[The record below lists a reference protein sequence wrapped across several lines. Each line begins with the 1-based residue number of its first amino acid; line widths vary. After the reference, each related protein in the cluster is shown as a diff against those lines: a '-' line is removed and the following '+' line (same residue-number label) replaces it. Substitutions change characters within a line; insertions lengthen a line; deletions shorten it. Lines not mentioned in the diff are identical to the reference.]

1 MKFHPNSIEI
11 AYVVYKISTPRNVGT
26 SRKQKNV
33 NNTIQRALSG
43 EICNDDPNATVC
55 CSLNSGRAPACGLRA
70 TRASGAGV
78 PSRRVN
84 AHACT
89 RRRLRPVRER
99 RTRARQP
106 PRAASP
112 IVDLSHSHVGDP
124 PGRNH
129 LSGHCRALRVV
140 YAEISRVRCRN
151 NFKTRSSHRAL
162 IRAYAA
168 HVRQR
173 RCARASDTDLMSRI
187 RDK

>member
-26 SRKQKNV
+26 SRKQKSV

-43 EICNDDPNATVC
+43 EVCNDDPNATVC

-112 IVDLSHSHVGDP
+112 RSSISLTHTSAIRRVGIIWAAIA
-124 PGRNH
+124 
-129 LSGHCRALRVV
+129 ALYVSFMPRYREYVAV
-140 YAEISRVRCRN
+140 IISRPGHR
-151 NFKTRSSHRAL
+151 TARSSVL
-162 IRAYAA
+162 TQLMSVSGDA
-168 HVRQR
+168 HVHP
-173 RCARASDTDLMSRI
+173 TPI
-187 RDK
+187 